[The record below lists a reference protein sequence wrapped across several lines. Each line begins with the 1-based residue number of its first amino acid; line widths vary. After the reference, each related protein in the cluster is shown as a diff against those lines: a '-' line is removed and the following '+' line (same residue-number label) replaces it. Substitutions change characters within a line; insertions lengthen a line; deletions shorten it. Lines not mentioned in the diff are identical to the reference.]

1 MVNFLDLLLDFNSEL
16 LESVEFRGSDV
27 PLKNTLNEMILGLGR
42 LKDQMNIVHDD
53 VMNHADLSDFWM
65 VKCSFLI
72 DELQPIPFLRERNA
86 QSIDRLT
93 HLYTQASPSE
103 EETGLTHPITIAFAM
118 IGLFATVSAFLR
130 CGREKW
136 QYQTIEG
143 EEGL

>member
-72 DELQPIPFLRERNA
+72 DELQPIPFSGNEMHNR
-86 QSIDRLT
+86 STD
-93 HLYTQASPSE
+93 
-103 EETGLTHPITIAFAM
+103 
-118 IGLFATVSAFLR
+118 
-130 CGREKW
+130 
-136 QYQTIEG
+136 
-143 EEGL
+143 